1 VHWREA
7 TAVGR
12 KTRKT
17 PVERQGARRHETIG
31 LSAQQACLAM
41 KTPQHPSDLD
51 EASRRDIEEAQA
63 AMRVLI
69 ALIPRN
75 FGYADEID
83 LVFRPYY
90 AQ

>member
-1 VHWREA
+1 
-7 TAVGR
+7 
-12 KTRKT
+12 
-17 PVERQGARRHETIG
+17 
-31 LSAQQACLAM
+31 M
-41 KTPQHPSDLD
+41 KTPPQPPDLHLPRSLD

-69 ALIPRN
+69 SLIPRN

>member
-1 VHWREA
+1 
-7 TAVGR
+7 
-12 KTRKT
+12 
-17 PVERQGARRHETIG
+17 
-31 LSAQQACLAM
+31 M
-41 KTPQHPSDLD
+41 KTPQHPSDLHLPRSLD

-75 FGYADEID
+75 LGYADEID

-90 AQ
+90 AK

>member
-1 VHWREA
+1 
-7 TAVGR
+7 
-12 KTRKT
+12 
-17 PVERQGARRHETIG
+17 
-31 LSAQQACLAM
+31 M
-41 KTPQHPSDLD
+41 KTPQHPSDCHLPRSLD

-83 LVFRPYY
+83 FFVRLCH